1 MTFYCALGVYL
12 LDKQTGQPVVVRRDQ
27 QYGLQ
32 FEEFV
37 LWSSLLWNIYD
48 YDELGT
54 AYEQKFFH
62 MGIQAKYPFDE
73 VLQRLVL
80 RGLVT
85 QGSGETG
92 IDSLYELL
100 GNLFLVP
107 IKNSAIERFKGF
119 LHLTFFRNVPLR
131 VTRHV
136 FDNDCNLMS
145 QSEKKIW
152 KLSKQQILS
161 TAELIRC
168 EELDLKD
175 VSNDGDIVQKLYSGM
190 DHVDYA
196 NVLFHSRMSP
206 KCQGVLEAV
215 ANLYLKKL
223 VLFESVT

>member
-1 MTFYCALGVYL
+1 
-12 LDKQTGQPVVVRRDQ
+12 
-27 QYGLQ
+27 
-32 FEEFV
+32 
-37 LWSSLLWNIYD
+37 
-48 YDELGT
+48 
-54 AYEQKFFH
+54 

-73 VLQRLVL
+73 VLQLLVL

-107 IKNSAIERFKGF
+107 IKNSAIEKVKGF
-119 LHLTFFRNVPLR
+119 LHLTLFRNVPLR
-131 VTRHV
+131 VTRHI

-145 QSEKKIW
+145 QSENKIW
-152 KLSKQQILS
+152 QLSKQQILS

-175 VSNDGDIVQKLYSGM
+175 VSNDGDIVQKLYGGK

-196 NVLFHSRMSP
+196 NVLYHSRMSP

-223 VLFESVT
+223 ILFESVT